1 MRQHLIHFIYY
12 LTDDNYDRRSRPAPA
27 IPPSHSEPCVTTPTP
42 TPSVAMSEELEWE
55 LYDIFES
62 GMFAFPIYEHN
73 GARHLVRY
81 LLLRGILVEEIADAI
96 ADSTV
101 DLQTWLNR
109 GGRYMV
115 GEWVIAWINE
125 SREEYEMEKRA
136 TRGQWVRRDV
146 TSILD
151 WVSESNDNDSDSESV
166 ISVAAGI
173 VDDDVEYYGA
183 LPNPLVASV
192 RTLMDDTDEGDGENA
207 AQVQVLPLSPLPQTD
222 QITIDQSDTDR
233 LKDDGQAFTANVTVS
248 YTTPEFNN
256 SISASADHT
265 HKNSAKHSIPQ
276 ADNANTSNPHNT
288 SEKSTSNHLSH
299 YKPQIDS
306 TPVSNDPN
314 CNGNIPSIL
323 SNGTINGNI
332 TNLSHNNATSNGK
345 IPNGNAPVCKDIP
358 HTLMSGRRRGNK
370 LRCPLR
376 IPDSIACSM
385 PLNLETL
392 KHDGPG
398 YMFVMTHPTSN
409 DGDSWAVEHRYKI
422 ASSRQPNRW
431 LTEFH
436 TRNVAIEIIWRVK
449 VGRHLVA
456 MREVYKNLAQ
466 YHVYANWF
474 QCPLYTLVEQL
485 SEVANKYKTS
495 V

>member
-1 MRQHLIHFIYY
+1 
-12 LTDDNYDRRSRPAPA
+12 
-27 IPPSHSEPCVTTPTP
+27 
-42 TPSVAMSEELEWE
+42 
-55 LYDIFES
+55 
-62 GMFAFPIYEHN
+62 MFAFPIYEHN

-125 SREEYEMEKRA
+125 TREEYEAEKRA
-136 TRGQWVRRDV
+136 TRGHWVRPDV

-151 WVSESNDNDSDSESV
+151 WVSDSNDNDSDSET
-166 ISVAAGI
+166 SVAAGVV

-192 RTLMDDTDEGDGENA
+192 RTLMDDTDEGDGENVA
-207 AQVQVLPLSPLPQTD
+207 EVQVLPLSPLPQTD
-222 QITIDQSDTDR
+222 QIAIGQSDVDR
-233 LKDDGQAFTANVTVS
+233 LKDDGQAFTASVTAA
-248 YTTPEFNN
+248 YTTLECNN
-256 SISASADHT
+256 SNSASE
-265 HKNSAKHSIPQ
+265 NSAKHSIPQ
-276 ADNANTSNPHNT
+276 PDNAHTSNPRNT
-288 SEKSTSNHLSH
+288 SKNTTSDHLSH
-299 YKPQIDS
+299 YKTQIVP
-306 TPVSNDPN
+306 TPVSNDRN
-314 CNGNIPSIL
+314 CNGNISSIL

-332 TNLSHNNATSNGK
+332 ANLSHNNTKPNGK

-358 HTLMSGRRRGNK
+358 HTLMSGRQRANK

-376 IPDSIACSM
+376 IPDSIVCSM

-398 YMFVMTHPTSN
+398 YMFVMTRPTSN

-436 TRNVAIEIIWRVK
+436 TRNVTIEIIWRVK

-456 MREVYKNLAQ
+456 MKEVYKNLAQ

-474 QCPLYTLVEQL
+474 QCPLATLVEQL
-485 SEVANKYKTS
+485 SEVANKYKTT